1 MLRYLLYIVMV
12 LAASVPAMGAESP
25 DSLARALATFWGS
38 AFKTDDLNPAQKE
51 EFVKGLSEALAS
63 GATEPGAYM
72 RGATMGVNII
82 NAFKQMEELGM
93 NASFDVMKS
102 SIVEV
107 VRGGN
112 VGFTVD
118 EAGRYIDA
126 QLDPVAAKEFSAE
139 SQSEFITAAAALP
152 GAVTT
157 PSGLVFQVI
166 TEGEGEMPRRDSKV
180 VVDYVG
186 RLSDGTVFDSTTEP
200 LTLDVDRL
208 VPGFTEGLM
217 MMRPGG
223 RYRLVIPASLAYGD
237 TGAGGVIP
245 PGAAIDFTVD
255 LHNVTE

>member
-1 MLRYLLYIVMV
+1 
-12 LAASVPAMGAESP
+12 
-25 DSLARALATFWGS
+25 
-38 AFKTDDLNPAQKE
+38 
-51 EFVKGLSEALAS
+51 
-63 GATEPGAYM
+63 
-72 RGATMGVNII
+72 
-82 NAFKQMEELGM
+82 M